1 MSDLLDPSSRFH
13 LLRTGLTAGWHCL
26 EVGAGNGSLS
36 QWLAERVGPRG
47 QVIATDLRPDLM
59 QGIAGGNLE
68 VRKFDV
74 VHDEPPGASFD
85 LVAIRALLH
94 HLPERRAVVTRL
106 ARWLKPGGWLFVQE
120 PDFYPTWTVEPPS
133 QRQFWE
139 KFVGWAASHQID
151 YYVGRKVPAWLQA
164 EGLSDISSE
173 GHAILYN
180 GSSEFAAWW
189 DCGIREVSERL
200 QERGRR
206 VRGHAR
212 RVLSRC
218 TRDPPIGRRPS
229 LSRRPPHGRTS
240 RHRPSNVPRD
250 RSALRRLSIPKVEE
264 HLVDVAPAPAFGRV
278 IAFDDRMP
286 GRVEVLRRVTVGGIV
301 AAADMAAGAAEP
313 QMHPRRSALQAL
325 LAAERAWRHVARI
338 GRRACIRQPSGS
350 PVSAGRSGA
359 RRRTR
364 DRRAAPRPPARL
376 RRPRPRRA

>member
-1 MSDLLDPSSRFH
+1 MAEYVWQHDLKGEAERLRLMSELLDPSSRFH

-180 GSSEFAAWW
+180 GGSEFAAWW

-200 QERGRR
+200 
-206 VRGHAR
+206 
-212 RVLSRC
+212 
-218 TRDPPIGRRPS
+218 
-229 LSRRPPHGRTS
+229 
-240 RHRPSNVPRD
+240 
-250 RSALRRLSIPKVEE
+250 RSEGGVSEATLDEFFALYRN
-264 HLVDVAPAPAFGRV
+264 PAYWTTT
-278 IAFDDRMP
+278 IAF
-286 GRVEVLRRVTVGGIV
+286 T
-301 AAADMAAGAAEP
+301 ATTA
-313 QMHPRRSALQAL
+313 RSDEQA
-325 LAAERAWRHVARI
+325 
-338 GRRACIRQPSGS
+338 
-350 PVSAGRSGA
+350 
-359 RRRTR
+359 
-364 DRRAAPRPPARL
+364 
-376 RRPRPRRA
+376 